1 MDQHKYNVFISYST
15 KDYIDG
21 NKNVIPDN
29 VISKVKTALG
39 EAGITYW
46 FDEEGIYSGDEFAP
60 ILARAIRESE
70 IFLFISSRSSNES
83 EWTSSEIATAHTYRK
98 KIIPFRIDESVYH
111 ESVIMFVARLNTIDY
126 FINPDKAIDRLVES
140 IQDYLIVK
148 RAEQE
153 RIRREKEEREEQL
166 RLRFEREQ
174 KDLAVNIELGA
185 SELDTDEAKVDI
197 RRKRLL
203 ADVQKIEDLEI
214 RGRLGGLIEEAGPI
228 YRRNKEERKRL
239 NAEVEKLT
247 SEVATLSGEITSL
260 KDEAQQRLEA
270 HANERRTKIYKL
282 IRDKKLYLALGGAF
296 VLFILILSIGI
307 SNCRLKLELDNVREQ
322 AKAELQSKD
331 KQLKD
336 MTVVQDSLS
345 KMLDLSKEL
354 LYHAVDYKY
363 DSYDNE
369 VRVRAHF
376 SEEDHG
382 YSKEDFKVIV
392 LNEIGE
398 RKYSGN
404 LNNGREYV
412 YLWLRLDRLGYG
424 KSHIEVYYKDL
435 KISSAIVEI
444 RGKGDVSIAQKAT
457 VKKNE

>member
-70 IFLFISSRSSNES
+70 IFLFISSKSSNES

-270 HANERRTKIYKL
+270 HANERRAKIYKL
-282 IRDKKLYLALGGAF
+282 IRDKKIYLALGGAF
-296 VLFILILSIGI
+296 VFFILILSIGI
-307 SNCRLKLELDNVREQ
+307 LKIELNNIREQ
-322 AKAELQSKD
+322 AKAELQSKN

-336 MTVVQDSLS
+336 MTAVQDSLS

-354 LYHAVDYKY
+354 LYHSVDYNY
-363 DSYDNE
+363 FRHYIE
-369 VRVRAHF
+369 VRVRVHF
-376 SEEDHG
+376 PEDHG

-398 RKYSGN
+398 RMYSGN
-404 LNNGREYV
+404 LSNRDEYL
-412 YLWLRLDRLGYG
+412 YLRLSLDRLDLGRIYDNP
-424 KSHIEVYYKDL
+424 HIEVYYKDL
-435 KISSAIVEI
+435 KISSAMI
-444 RGKGDVSIAQKAT
+444 DVREDRVT
-457 VKKNE
+457 LECL